1 MAELTYIGVAVVD
14 GAERSEATKRPT
26 RYRTRRVLPP
36 IVLTALLALLLALLS
51 VHAMQDATAGRSL
64 AVPAAVSASISPD
77 VAPQISLEQR
87 VEDLRSGT
95 VSPGTADASSVGLI
109 CMATVTLAG
118 IAIRL
123 LLASCVDRVRDI
135 QRITLAQVV
144 AHEASWH
151 RRPQLAQLA
160 ISRT

>member
-36 IVLTALLALLLALLS
+36 IVLTALLALLS

-109 CMATVTLAG
+109 CLATVTLAG

-144 AHEASWH
+144 GHEASWH